1 MGQAVELMGGITRTF
16 FPPFTIKS
24 LTGQAIESVW
34 VSVIPWIQA
43 ALDYSRGELSLEY
56 VRACLH
62 AEQMQLWVA
71 YEEGKILGVM
81 VTQLLQHSHKKTCNV
96 VAIDGK
102 NITRI
107 WREGAQYM
115 ITWLLANDVDELEA
129 TCRDSVAAMLS
140 GMNFERTANVM
151 TYSLRRRPE

>member
-1 MGQAVELMGGITRTF
+1 MGQAVELMGGNTRTL
-16 FPPFTIKS
+16 FPPFSVKS

-34 VSVIPWIQA
+34 SDVIPWIQA
-43 ALDYSRGELSLEY
+43 ALDYSRGELDLEY

-62 AEQMQLWVA
+62 SEQMQLWVA
-71 YEEGKILGVM
+71 YEEGEILGVM
-81 VTQLLQHSHKKTCNV
+81 VTQLLQHAQKKTCNV
-96 VAIDGK
+96 VAIDGR

-107 WREGAQYM
+107 WREGARYM

-140 GMNFERTANVM
+140 SMSFERTANVM
-151 TYSLRRRPE
+151 TYSLRRRPA